1 MLNESIKQE
10 EIMNRLY
17 YFSGTGNTLYLAQ
30 RLADEIGNCELVSI
44 TSAMKKERINDAAE
58 RVGIIFPVYCFGT
71 PIIIKEFLKKIQVQ
85 PDTYLFGCS
94 SYGGLLAGAMHIF
107 QKEAIAAG
115 HLLRA
120 GFAVQMPGNA
130 IMAYDRIADEKQ
142 QKMFDTFEKRIPEIA
157 GKIKEKAPHKM
168 EQFPFPFN
176 KMLSALHGPFM
187 KSLPQ
192 SAKQFHTTDKCK
204 LCGQCVNICPVGNID
219 IVDKKVT
226 WGEKCEQCMAC
237 IQWCAN
243 EAIQFGG
250 KTESRSR
257 YHHSCVSREDIMV
270 QGG

>member
-1 MLNESIKQE
+1 
-10 EIMNRLY
+10 MNRLY

-44 TSAMKKERINDAAE
+44 SSAMKQKTIVDAAE

-71 PIIIKEFLKKIQVQ
+71 PIIIKEFLNKLQVQ
-85 PDTYLFGCS
+85 SGSYLFGCS
-94 SYGGLLAGAMHIF
+94 SYGGLLAGAMRIF

-115 HLLRA
+115 HTLRA

-130 IMAYDRIADEKQ
+130 IMVYDRVADKKQ
-142 QKMFDTFEKRIPEIA
+142 KKMFDTFEKRIPEIA

-176 KMLSALHGPFM
+176 LLLSALHNPFM

-192 SAKQFHTTDKCK
+192 SAKQFHTTESCK
-204 LCGQCVNICPVGNID
+204 LCGQCEKVCPVGNIE
-219 IVDKKVT
+219 IIDKKVL

-243 EAIQFGG
+243 EAIQFAD
-250 KTESRSR
+250 KTANRSR
-257 YHHSCVSREDIMV
+257 YHHSCIGLEEIIA
-270 QGG
+270 QGQ